1 MEAEAIADRVSS
13 LLCGRCGDRQPAGR
27 AIDSR
32 GCPDCRETAPANYEV
47 FYTSEAIDA
56 RRLPTGSENAG
67 LWRYDPFLPVA
78 ASAAVSLG
86 EGNTPL
92 CRVDRLASELGLE
105 CLFVKDESRNPTW
118 SYKDRFSTVTVS
130 HAVKTGAGVVATASS
145 GNAGAS
151 LAAYAAKAAIPCVV
165 ATFSQAS
172 GALLQQVHK
181 YGAMILPLEDM
192 DQRWPIL
199 QEAST
204 RFGWFISSPFTS
216 PVVGSHPIGI
226 EGYKTI
232 AYETYEQLGRSLP
245 DWFVLPVAYGDALSG
260 IWRGFK
266 DLRDMGL
273 CSRLPRMVAT
283 EAYGS
288 IGKTLATSSD
298 RLFRVNPP
306 SGTKLVS
313 IATAQSTYQ
322 ALKAVRESG
331 GHAITIDEDEIV
343 HWQEY
348 LASREGLFL
357 ELSSVTPVLATKG
370 LVDQGVISPSD
381 KVVCLATA
389 SGMKDLEYSADPE
402 IRYPTVKPGLEN
414 ALCYLRDHYSYE
426 PGNP

>member
-1 MEAEAIADRVSS
+1 MRTEAIADRVSS
-13 LLCGRCGDRQPAGR
+13 LLCGRCGYRQPVER
-27 AIDSR
+27 LIDSQ

-47 FYTSEAIDA
+47 SYTSEAIAA
-56 RRLPTGSENAG
+56 RRLPPGPGNAG
-67 LWRYDPFLPVA
+67 LWRYDSFLPIA
-78 ASAAVSLG
+78 ASKAVSLG
-86 EGNTPL
+86 EGKTPL
-92 CRVDRLASELGLE
+92 CRVDRLAGELGLE
-105 CLFVKDESRNPTW
+105 SLFVKDESRNPTW
-118 SYKDRFSTVTVS
+118 SYKDRFSTVVMS
-130 HAVKTGAGVVATASS
+130 HAARTSAGVVATAST

-151 LAAYAAKAAIPCVV
+151 LAAYAAKAGIPCVV

-172 GALLQQVHK
+172 GALLQQVRK
-181 YGAMILPLEDM
+181 YGAMVLPLEDM

-199 QEAST
+199 REASS
-204 RFGWFISSPFTS
+204 RLGWFICSPFTA
-216 PVVGSHPIGI
+216 PVVGSHPLGI

-266 DLRDMGL
+266 DLRDLGL
-273 CSRLPRMVAT
+273 CSRLPRIVAA

-288 IGKTLATSSD
+288 IEKTLATSSD
-298 RLFRVNPP
+298 RLLCVNPP

-313 IATAQSTYQ
+313 IATAQSSYQ

-370 LVDQGVISPSD
+370 LVDQGIISPSD

-389 SGMKDLEYSADPE
+389 SGMKDLGYSADPE
-402 IRYPTVKPGLEN
+402 IRYPTVKPGFGN
-414 ALCYLRDHYSYE
+414 ALCYLRDHYNYE
-426 PGNP
+426 PGNL